1 MRYETNWTRGCG
13 ASCSREWIA
22 IFPGLALSITVLAFN
37 LWGDSLR
44 DTFDPRLRGKI

>member
-1 MRYETNWTRGCG
+1 MSQG
-13 ASCSREWIA
+13 ALPGLPWIA